1 MEVRLLGPVELWT
14 PQGEVPLGTP
24 RRRCVLTVLA
34 MTPGQ
39 PVTSDKLVEA
49 VWGHQLPGNV
59 RNVLYTHVS
68 RLRGRLEAADEA
80 SGRAALRRTRGGY
93 VLDIEPDRVDLHRSR
108 RLAAEAR
115 SATGADERERAADLL
130 AQACALWRGTP
141 LSGVPGG
148 WAERIRTGLIQ
159 ERLAMLTDRYQR
171 ELQLGRHTAVI
182 GPLSDLLAD
191 HPLAESL
198 AGLLMRALYLA
209 GWQADALQVYARLR
223 RHLAEEIGADPGPEL
238 RQLHEQ
244 VLRGEPALEPGPS
257 PQVSTGPAPPSTTTP
272 ARPEP
277 ARPEPARP
285 EPARPEPA
293 RPEPACPEPARPAP
307 AQLPPV
313 AAAFTGRG
321 AYLRWLDS
329 LSPDP
334 GEGGCQPVTIAAIE
348 GAAGVG
354 KTALAVRWAHR
365 NRARFADGQLYAN
378 LRGHVGGARP
388 LTPMEVLVRFLHAL
402 GVAPEQVP
410 TELDEAVAAYR
421 SLLADRRVLVVLDD
435 VANAEQIRPLL
446 PGGGGCM
453 VLVTSRDQLDGLVA
467 RDGAQRLALDTL
479 PADEAHAL
487 LARTIGDARVQAE
500 PEAVT
505 ALVEACGRLPL
516 ALRIAAANLTARPTH
531 RIADYVAQLRSS
543 DRLALLRIT
552 GDEQTAVA
560 AAFDLSYDRLTEP
573 ARRMFRLLGLVPGPD
588 ITAQAAAA
596 VVDETPEGARA
607 LLDTLVGA
615 HLAEERHPG
624 RFACHDLLRHYAAAR
639 ARQQEAPEVR
649 EAALARLFDHY
660 LCTASAAV
668 RVAYPLLV
676 RLPPPPE
683 CASLSPGFTDAEQA
697 WHWLDAER
705 ANLVAVAVHAAGHGP
720 RATAWRLADTLRAY
734 FVLRT
739 HLVDWE
745 TVAQAGLTAL
755 AGGVDPLAHAAVH
768 HSLAGLRFRQSR
780 LDEAIGHAS
789 EALGHAREA
798 GWTEGE
804 AAMLN
809 TLASAQWL
817 HGDPH
822 AARESFARAVELF
835 EQAGWHSAVAP
846 LYGNLARVSTEIGR
860 FAEAEDHAARAL
872 EATRAAG
879 IRQSEAI
886 NLEVLGE
893 ISHVRGAT
901 QEAIGYFRE
910 AREVSRAI
918 GFSSG
923 EGDAMCGLAAVYR
936 DLGAY
941 ADAEQLASE
950 ALTVAREHSHH
961 RLEVEC
967 LNVLAGLRLA
977 QGQDAVAQ
985 YQQALTRARETG
997 NRYPEAEALIGL
1009 ATSFRHRNEYGRA
1022 RRYANQALAVARE
1035 VGYRLQEG
1043 RALAAL
1049 ATVVADAGDAETAGA
1064 VGRQARSLL
1073 RDLGVPDTEVDLAL
1087 SRVAP

>member
-14 PQGEVPLGTP
+14 AQGEVPLGTP

-39 PVTSDKLVEA
+39 SVTSDKLVEA
-49 VWGHQLPGNV
+49 VWGNQLPGNV

-115 SATGADERERAADLL
+115 SATGDDELERAAGLL
-130 AQACALWRGTP
+130 VQACDLWRGTP

-171 ELQLGRHTAVI
+171 ELRLGRHTAVI

-191 HPLAESL
+191 HPMAESL
-198 AGLLMRALYLA
+198 AGLLMRALYRA

-223 RHLAEEIGADPGPEL
+223 RQLAEEIGADPGPEL

-244 VLRGEPALEPGPS
+244 VLRGDPALEPGRS
-257 PQVSTGPAPPSTTTP
+257 PPASTGPGSPAPAAP
-272 ARPEP
+272 ARAAP
-277 ARPEPARP
+277 APA
-285 EPARPEPA
+285 
-293 RPEPACPEPARPAP
+293 AP

-334 GEGGCQPVTIAAIE
+334 DEGGCQPVTIAAIE

-354 KTALAVRWAHR
+354 KTALAVHWAHR

-378 LRGHVGGARP
+378 LRSHVGGARP

-402 GVAPEQVP
+402 GVPPEQVP
-410 TELDEAVAAYR
+410 TGLDEAVAAYR

-435 VANAEQIRPLL
+435 VANPEQIRPLL

-479 PADEAHAL
+479 PADEAHSL

-552 GDEQTAVA
+552 GDDQTAVA
-560 AAFDLSYDRLTEP
+560 AAFDLSYDRLPAP

-596 VVDETPEGARA
+596 VVEETPAGAGA

-639 ARQQEAPEVR
+639 ARQQDAPEVR
-649 EAALARLFDHY
+649 DAALVRLFDHY

-676 RLPPPPE
+676 RLPSPPE
-683 CASLSPGFTDAEQA
+683 CASLSPGFTDVDQA
-697 WHWLDAER
+697 WNWLDAER
-705 ANLVAVAVHAAGHGP
+705 ANLVAVAVHAAEHGP
-720 RATAWRLADTLRAY
+720 HATAWRLADTLRAY

-755 AGGVDPLAHAAVH
+755 AGGGDALAHAAVH

-780 LDEAIGHAS
+780 LDEALGHAS
-789 EALGHAREA
+789 EALGHARGA

-804 AAMLN
+804 AALLN
-809 TLASAQWL
+809 TLGSAQWL

-846 LYGNLARVSTEIGR
+846 LYGNLARVGTEIGR
-860 FAEAEDHAARAL
+860 FVEAEDYAGRAL

-893 ISHVRGAT
+893 IRHVRGAT
-901 QEAIGYFRE
+901 QEAIAHFRE

-923 EGDAMCGLAAVYR
+923 EGDAMCGLAGVYR

-941 ADAEQLASE
+941 ADAEELASE

-967 LNVLAGLRLA
+967 LNVLASLRLA

-985 YQQALTRARETG
+985 YQQALARARETG

-1009 ATSFRHRNEYGRA
+1009 ATSFRRRNEYSRA

-1049 ATVVADAGDAETAGA
+1049 ATVAADAGDAETAGTA
-1064 VGRQARSLL
+1064 GRQARLLL
-1073 RDLGVPDTEVDLAL
+1073 RELGVPDTEVDLAL